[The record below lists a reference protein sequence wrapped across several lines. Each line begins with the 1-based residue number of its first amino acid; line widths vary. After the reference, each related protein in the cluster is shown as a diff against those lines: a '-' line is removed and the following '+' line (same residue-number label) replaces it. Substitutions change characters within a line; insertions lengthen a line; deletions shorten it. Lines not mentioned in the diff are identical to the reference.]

1 MSFNLSFSLGKMR
14 NKKERRTII
23 RNLLCLFFI
32 LLFLLNF
39 FCITENLNQDIYS
52 KTDDITEKTNKGN
65 ESPIAS
71 GSIPLLQDPFTIN
84 FSNIRNYF
92 NTNFR
97 TNLVYYDPDF
107 NIIPTYFRDEFSN
120 EVYSGD
126 NLLLYKSLK
135 KENYDEEDTI
145 KIYVDLK
152 STPLWFKGNVS
163 EYGFIKSINGTSGAI
178 IDDNRYLVD
187 NLMPIFLLL
196 ENIGEKIDQ
205 VSYLG
210 ETPIDSIKNTFD
222 LINST
227 QFWDTNYEGFFQFN
241 SSSGKKDT
249 KSNFYSILANL
260 LIYDFKNKLSSID
273 NDAYDLA
280 EKTMEVL
287 INNMWDNQDIGF
299 YNRSDSDWSTVF
311 DDCRKTLDTN
321 ALGIITLIDFW
332 TENESMDLNSMYFKN
347 ATCLYN
353 KLDEK
358 LWDPANGAYKYA
370 IDKDWNIFI
379 DQKIDLEANALMMQA
394 CLKLFEVTGNISYYN
409 RALELYN
416 TFESKMYDTT
426 VNAYKTSIGS
436 VINNYKNFTSNLRL
450 TEAYLKAFE
459 IYNSTVLNATF
470 NTTSQVPDLI
480 INQDILNLTCDYAF
494 EKTISYF
501 RHGTGSN
508 TTRFNNIT
516 NANITYIF
524 YYPNNTIIEVI
535 TDNIDDNTTNLL
547 YPINE
552 SLPIDDG
559 YSITIY
565 ANTTFFGIAIT
576 TKTFNITSGLVSQP
590 IQGLEGVDLY
600 QGRTVNIT
608 LPINNTRNNNITLN
622 ITLNGF
628 GIENAT
634 LININFTSYI
644 LTNISFNLT
653 IRNDAKPGK
662 RNISFKFK
670 NGSIIYLEVIEEIN
684 ILNALTYTNLIYHNN
699 VVAGNCIKI
708 SMNLI
713 NFFPNESQSFN
724 VSFSGNYINAIK
736 FPAILSE
743 NQIKTVFY
751 TVLSK
756 SFIPYDSIEIEMSIS
771 VGETIFYTEILTV
784 EILPKFE
791 IISIGFPETVT
802 QGVNPHLIIIIQN
815 NQDSSEEFTI
825 FINDDEVS
833 TNLDELTPGENRIDC
848 EVERFYNPY
857 ELGTMTYKIEIED
870 EDGDVIIKDYFEYE
884 VELSSINL
892 ILFYL
897 IPMIIPIGII
907 LYFKNKDIKNKL
919 LRR

>member
-39 FCITENLNQDIYS
+39 FCITENLNQDIYL

-65 ESPIAS
+65 KSPIAS

-135 KENYDEEDTI
+135 KENYDEEDTL

-163 EYGFIKSINGTSGAI
+163 AYGFIKSINGTSGAI

-210 ETPIDSIKNTFD
+210 ETPINSIENTFI

-260 LIYDFKNKLSSID
+260 LIYDFKNKLSSIAA
-273 NDAYDLA
+273 DAYDLA

-287 INNMWDNQDIGF
+287 INNMWDNQYIGF
-299 YNRSDSDWSTVF
+299 YNRSNSDWSKSL
-311 DDCRKTLDTN
+311 DDSRKILDTN

-332 TENESMDLNSMYFKN
+332 TENESMDLNSIYFKN
-347 ATCLYN
+347 ATYLYN
-353 KLDEK
+353 KLNEK
-358 LWDPANGAYKYA
+358 LWDNGAYKYA
-370 IDKDWNIFI
+370 IDKEWNIIF
-379 DQKIDLEANALMMQA
+379 DHKIDLEANALMMQA
-394 CLKLFEVTGNISYYN
+394 CLKLFEVTGNISYYD
-409 RALELYN
+409 RAIELYY
-416 TFESKMYDTT
+416 TFENQMYDN
-426 VNAYKTSIGS
+426 VKHAYNTSIGS

-459 IYNSTVLNATF
+459 IYNSTVLDATF

-516 NANITYIF
+516 SANITYIF

-535 TDNIDDNTTNLL
+535 TDSIDDNTTNLL

-552 SLPIDDG
+552 SLPIGDG

-608 LPINNTRNNNITLN
+608 LPINNTRNKAIVLN
-622 ITLNGF
+622 VSLEGV

-634 LININFTSYI
+634 LINVNFTRYI
-644 LTNISFNLT
+644 LTNISFYLT
-653 IRNDAKPGK
+653 IRNDTAPGK

-670 NGSIIYLEVIEEIN
+670 NGSILYLEVVEEIT
-684 ILNALTYTNLIYHNN
+684 IQNALTFDNLIYKNKVVSGNN
-699 VVAGNCIKI
+699 ILV

-713 NFFPNESQSFN
+713 NFFPNDTQSFN
-724 VSFSGNYINAIK
+724 VSFSGDYIKDIK
-736 FPAILSE
+736 IPEELAE
-743 NQIKTVFY
+743 NQMKTVFY
-751 TVLSK
+751 NVFASN
-756 SFIPYDSIEIEMSIS
+756 FIPYDSIEIEMSIS
-771 VGETIFYTEILTV
+771 VGETIFYTEILSV

-791 IISIGFPETVT
+791 IISIEFPETVT

-825 FINDDEVS
+825 FINDDEIS
-833 TNLDELTPGENRIDC
+833 TNLDKLTPGENRIDC

-857 ELGTMTYKIEIED
+857 ELGTKTYKIEIED

-897 IPMIIPIGII
+897 IPMIIPIGLI